1 MPSSDKPVVKDRI
14 LLAGVNRILVGSPSW
29 YEWLSGART
38 FSFKSPGGN
47 FVARCEKRRN
57 RDYWYAY
64 RRAGKLIK
72 VYLGK
77 SEELTPERLEQ
88 ASISLTGQT
97 LFSHLSNRAGGHEDT
112 TIEARIDKS
121 LLPLTKI
128 YAPVLP
134 RQLVSRPRLARQINS
149 PLTVISA
156 PSGFGKSTLLNDW
169 KQSCG
174 HPVAWLSLDES
185 DNDIVRFWYSL
196 ALALQTV
203 HQELGKEVLSYLS
216 TVSPIQI
223 PEVISRLT
231 NDVIRCEPACPHFG
245 LVLDDLHCIQ
255 RTEIYDSIQSWL
267 EQLPPNMQLI
277 LLGHT
282 NPPLSV
288 GHLRA
293 RGLLTELD
301 ANDLRFTLEEGIDY
315 LQHALRQQ
323 ETPLAYDDLVKLFKH
338 TEGWAAGLT
347 LTALA
352 LGKEQN
358 PRQFVDTFSGAH
370 IYMRDYFME
379 TVLQRSSPVVQTFLL
394 KTSILKHLTGNLCD
408 AVTGQAGGEEML
420 SRLWQE
426 NLFIVRL
433 DEQQGWYRYHDLF
446 SEMLLS
452 QLQAR
457 FPQEVPQ
464 LHKRA
469 AQWYRAQYAPADAIY
484 HLLAVEAWEE
494 AALLMEEMA
503 LRELEQYGEDSR
515 LLRWLQELPTGVV
528 QKHKTLLFVYL
539 RLAQVALPKQKME
552 RFILQIETNLSGKPI
567 SQQTRDEH
575 DVLAEVQQIRH
586 AWEQGGLFRLPGQ
599 GGSEND
605 ARWELLNGLL
615 LLRQTSGPDA
625 GTLEQQI
632 AALLQKAQSQ
642 RNLFVTLMA
651 GGVLSRRILGRG
663 QLRRSER
670 IARQVLEQALA
681 QRGKLPEP
689 ASIALATLSQVHL
702 ERNELGLA
710 QKYLDQALEVDP
722 NPTSTNMLVQ
732 IAFQRAEIRMAQNN
746 FSEALA
752 EIQSIRELHLR
763 RPSGMWTD
771 QDLLAYEAMIQT
783 RRGNISS
790 AEEILD
796 EAGELGEH
804 SLTKLVRAE
813 ISLLKAQAEI
823 AENQLSDILS
833 QSLHGTLSI
842 PLMLAR
848 LLFARA
854 LFDQHKMNWALQAMK
869 EAIRLAAPEQWVRPF
884 LEPST
889 RCRPLLSLTLQT
901 ENLSTE
907 ARIFIKTLLRLSDS
921 GEGDPQISQAE
932 IDSLSMAASI
942 SPREQ
947 EVLRL
952 MCDGSSNREMAAK
965 LSVSESTIKTHV
977 GNIYLKLNVNNRVQ
991 AILCAKELKLV
1002 E

>member
-1 MPSSDKPVVKDRI
+1 MPGSEKPVVKDNI
-14 LLAGVNRILVGSPSW
+14 LLAGVNRIPVGSPSW
-29 YEWLSGART
+29 YEWLSTAET

-64 RRAGKLIK
+64 RRAGKLMK

-77 SEELTPERLEQ
+77 GEELTQERLEQ
-88 ASISLTGQT
+88 ASISLTGQR
-97 LFSHLSNRAGGHEDT
+97 LFSHLSDQTGRHEVT
-112 TIEARIDKS
+112 TFESRIDTS

-128 YAPVLP
+128 NVPVLP
-134 RQLVSRPRLARQINS
+134 RQLISRPRLTRQINT
-149 PLTVISA
+149 PLTVIYA

-169 KQSCG
+169 KQTCG

-185 DNDIVRFWYSL
+185 DNDILRFWYSVT
-196 ALALQTV
+196 LALQTV
-203 HQELGKEVLSYLS
+203 NLELGKEVLSYLS
-216 TVSPIQI
+216 TSSPIQLT
-223 PEVISRLT
+223 EVVSRLT
-231 NDVIRCEPACPHFG
+231 NDIVRCQPACPRFG
-245 LVLDDLHCIQ
+245 LVLDDFHLIQ
-255 RTEIYDSIQSWL
+255 RTEILDSIQSWL
-267 EQLPPNMQLI
+267 EHLPSNLQLV

-282 NPPLSV
+282 NPPLSL
-288 GHLRA
+288 GQLRA
-293 RGLLTELD
+293 RGLLKELD

-315 LQHALRQQ
+315 VRHALPQQ
-323 ETPLAYDDLVKLFKH
+323 ETPLAYDDLAKLVKH

-352 LGKEQN
+352 LSKQENQ
-358 PRQFVDTFSGAH
+358 RQFVDTFNGAH

-379 TVLQRSSPVVQTFLL
+379 TVLQRSSPAVQTFLL
-394 KTSILKHLTGNLCD
+394 KTAILKHLTGSLCD

-420 SRLWQE
+420 SRLWHD

-433 DEQQGWYRYHDLF
+433 EQQGWYRYHDLF

-457 FPQEVPQ
+457 FPDEVPQ

-469 AQWYRAQYAPADAIY
+469 AQWYRVQYAPADAIY
-484 HLLAVEAWEE
+484 HLLAIEAWEE

-515 LLRWLQELPTGVV
+515 LLRWLQELPTSVV

-552 RFILQIETNLSGKPI
+552 RFISQIETNLSSKPI

-575 DVLAEVQQIRH
+575 DVLAEVQQIRQ
-586 AWEQGGLFRLPGQ
+586 AWEQGDPFTPPNQ
-599 GGSEND
+599 GGSGND
-605 ARWELLNGLL
+605 ARWELLNGLH
-615 LLRQTSGPDA
+615 LLRQTAGLDA

-632 AALLQKAQSQ
+632 ADLLQQSQTQ

-651 GGVLSRRILGRG
+651 GGVLARRVLGRG
-663 QLRRSER
+663 QLRRSEK

-689 ASIALATLSQVHL
+689 ASIALAALSQVHL

-732 IAFQRAEIRMAQNN
+732 IAIQRAEIQMAEGN

-763 RPSGMWTD
+763 RPSGMWID
-771 QDLLAYEAMIQT
+771 QDLRAYEAMIHA
-783 RRGNISS
+783 RRGNVSS
-790 AEEILD
+790 AEDILNESV
-796 EAGELGEH
+796 EAGDHAL
-804 SLTKLVRAE
+804 SQLVRSE
-813 ISLLKAQAEI
+813 ISLLKTHAEV
-823 AENQLSDILS
+823 AEKQLSDIMSQNPNGILS
-833 QSLHGTLSI
+833 M
-842 PLMLAR
+842 PLMRAR
-848 LLFARA
+848 LLCARA
-854 LFDQHKMNWALQAMK
+854 LFDQHKTNQALQAMK
-869 EAIRLAAPEQWVRPF
+869 DAVRLAAPEQWFRPF
-884 LEPST
+884 LETNTS
-889 RCRPLLSLTLQT
+889 CMPLLSLALQGESLT
-901 ENLSTE
+901 TE
-907 ARIFIKTLLRLSDS
+907 ARTFIKGLLRLSGSSRADS
-921 GEGDPQISQAE
+921 QISQAE
-932 IDSLSMAASI
+932 IDSLSTAASI

-952 MCDGSSNREMAAK
+952 MCAGCSNREMAGK
-965 LSVSESTIKTHV
+965 LSISESTIKTHV
-977 GNIYLKLNVNNRVQ
+977 GNIYLKLNVNSRVQ
-991 AILCAKELKLV
+991 AILYAKELKLV
-1002 E
+1002 